1 MGYLE
6 PCKLTTIRFPH
17 SADCTNWC
25 SGFGCVFVCVF
36 VCACV
41 CICVCLCVCLY
52 VRLFVSVFC
61 MCVCLCVC
69 VCMCVCVRVVPVYV
83 RVCECEVLLISLRKS
98 SNTKLDIYMAVATQR
113 HPFFYP
119 HQVSSNISNQTNLQ
133 FCSQARYSAGGEDIT
148 TIRCTCSS
156 EYHQDNLHQNLI
168 VHLSCPLHPSSIVDV
183 CNHNLTVQVSIADER
198 GSSNLSNPV
207 MFPVGR
213 L

>member
-1 MGYLE
+1 MTSYQTQAS
-6 PCKLTTIRFPH
+6 KA
-17 SADCTNWC
+17 SA
-25 SGFGCVFVCVF
+25 SVCV
-36 VCACV
+36 CV
-41 CICVCLCVCLY
+41 CVCVCLC
-52 VRLFVSVFC
+52 
-61 MCVCLCVC
+61 
-69 VCMCVCVRVVPVYV
+69 VVPVYV

-98 SNTKLDIYMAVATQR
+98 PNTKLDIYMTVAIQR
-113 HPFFYP
+113 HSFFYL
-119 HQVSSNISNQTNLQ
+119 HQVSSISNQTNLQ
-133 FCSQARYSAGGEDIT
+133 FCSQARYSAGGENIT

-168 VHLSCPLHPSSIVDV
+168 VHLSCPLHPSSIVDI

>member
-1 MGYLE
+1 MNLG
-6 PCKLTTIRFPH
+6 
-17 SADCTNWC
+17 
-25 SGFGCVFVCVF
+25 
-36 VCACV
+36 
-41 CICVCLCVCLY
+41 VCLCVCL
-52 VRLFVSVFC
+52 
-61 MCVCLCVC
+61 C
-69 VCMCVCVRVVPVYV
+69 VCMCVCVCACGCVWVWIHAYV
-83 RVCECEVLLISLRKS
+83 RVYKCEMLLISLRKS
-98 SNTKLDIYMAVATQR
+98 PNTKLDIYMAVATQR